1 MTILPISSSKNAVIL
16 SEIEGSV
23 PRAFSSAIST
33 FYLVARATSLP
44 GSPQAT
50 GGDPSASPC
59 LPSVFLLSTFHFSAL
74 PPPRP
79 PCLRVN
85 TVASATQSQG
95 SSRAYSP
102 GRAIP
107 SRQRHKAKGQVERIA
122 PEGQYRRVSDTK
134 PRVKSRVWPGW
145 ATHPLLFQLS
155 AIRHPE
161 QRRRISSACLFFPHF
176 YFLLSTLYFSANLS
190 TFRPIPLRISAFP
203 GKPIPSFNRM
213 AVRGRLRKWQQ
224 NPKRT
229 RRRWRLAG
237 WAD

>member
-102 GRAIP
+102 GGQPIP
-107 SRQRHKAKGQVERIA
+107 SYFNFQRSVILSSVEGSVPPA
-122 PEGQYRRVSDTK
+122 FS
-134 PRVKSRVWPGW
+134 
-145 ATHPLLFQLS
+145 S
-155 AIRHPE
+155 AI
-161 QRRRISSACLFFPHF
+161 STF
-176 YFLLSTLYFSANLS
+176 YFLLSTFYFLLSAFHFSAL
-190 TFRPIPLRISAFP
+190 PPP
-203 GKPIPSFNRM
+203 
-213 AVRGRLRKWQQ
+213 RLR
-224 NPKRT
+224 
-229 RRRWRLAG
+229 AS
-237 WAD
+237 A